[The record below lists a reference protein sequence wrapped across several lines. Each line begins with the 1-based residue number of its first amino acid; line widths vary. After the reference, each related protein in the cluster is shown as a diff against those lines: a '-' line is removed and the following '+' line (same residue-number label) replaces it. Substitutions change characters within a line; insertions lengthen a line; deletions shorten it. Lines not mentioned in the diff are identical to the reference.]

1 MAGQRRL
8 NHLADAHERRIAAR
22 QGLNRH
28 LPAAEKNR
36 LDIEPVLFEKSFV
49 LRHPNMAL
57 AKTEGRITEAN
68 LFQFLGN
75 DGCR

>member
-1 MAGQRRL
+1 MARQGRL
-8 NHLADAHERRIAAR
+8 NHLANAHERRIAAS

-36 LDIEPVLFEKSFV
+36 LDIEPVFFEKSFV

-57 AKTEGRITEAN
+57 AKSQGRMTEAN
-68 LFQFLGN
+68 LF
-75 DGCR
+75 